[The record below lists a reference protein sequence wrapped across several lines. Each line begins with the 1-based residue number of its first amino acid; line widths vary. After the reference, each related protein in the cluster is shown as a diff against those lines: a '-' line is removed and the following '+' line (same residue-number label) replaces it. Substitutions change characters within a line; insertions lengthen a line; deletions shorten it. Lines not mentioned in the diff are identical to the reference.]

1 MSAIDDKT
9 RLQHIRD
16 AAQKIITFTE
26 GKERSAL
33 AEDDMLQLALVR
45 LVEIIGEAA
54 ARLSDDLKMKHSDI
68 PWAAIVGMRNRLVH
82 AYFDIDLDVV
92 WDTVTVAVPD
102 LLKQVETIL
111 ETDYPNG
118 DTES

>member
-26 GKERSAL
+26 NKTRASL
-33 AEDDMLQLALVR
+33 AADDMLQLALVR

-54 ARLSDDLKMKHSDI
+54 ARLSDELTMKHNHI

-102 LLKQVETIL
+102 LLKQVEAIL
-111 ETDYPNG
+111 ETDFTND

>member
-16 AAQKIITFTE
+16 AAQKIINFTD
-26 GKERSAL
+26 GKTRESL
-33 AEDDMLQLALVR
+33 AKDDMLQFALVR

-54 ARLSDDLKMKHSDI
+54 ARLSDDLTAKHSDI
-68 PWAAIVGMRNRLVH
+68 PWTAIVGMRNRLVH

-102 LLKQVETIL
+102 LLSV
-111 ETDYPNG
+111 NG
-118 DTES
+118 V

>member
-16 AAQKIITFTE
+16 AAQKIIAFTD
-26 GKERSAL
+26 GKERSVL
-33 AEDDMLQLALVR
+33 AEDDR
-45 LVEIIGEAA
+45 
-54 ARLSDDLKMKHSDI
+54 
-68 PWAAIVGMRNRLVH
+68 MRNRLVH

-92 WDTVTVAVPD
+92 WDTVTLSVPD

-111 ETDYPNG
+111 ATDF
-118 DTES
+118 